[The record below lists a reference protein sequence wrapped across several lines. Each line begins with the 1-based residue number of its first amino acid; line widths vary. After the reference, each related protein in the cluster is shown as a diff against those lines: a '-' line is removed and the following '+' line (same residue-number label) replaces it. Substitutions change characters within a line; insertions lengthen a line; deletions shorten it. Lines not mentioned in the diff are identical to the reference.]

1 MKTRKLLPLV
11 LAALAFASGNA
22 FGAAQAGV
30 VRLKDLSRPRDERPN
45 ALVGYG
51 LVTGLAGTG
60 DNPANRLTGQT
71 ISNLLQNLGINVP
84 QQSLR
89 SRNVAAVM
97 VTASL
102 PRYAQSG
109 DFIDVNVT
117 SLGDAR
123 SLVGGTLL
131 MTPLKGANGE
141 IFALAQG
148 ALSVGGYKYEL
159 NGNVVQKNHPTAG
172 NIPNGATVEHGVPAR
187 DSGPRSSVEYVLF
200 DPDLMT
206 VTRIVDAINGAY
218 GAGHARVID
227 PGRYEVSLP
236 DAERSRA
243 FEFLAR
249 MESLVIAPDQRARV
263 VVNERTGTV
272 VSGGDVR
279 ISQTTISHGD
289 LVVAIKTDYT
299 VSQPGAIFGP
309 VVAPSVSTVVVPN
322 TRIDVSEREPVAVNL
337 PTDTTVAE
345 LVAALN
351 RVKASSRDVITILQG
366 LKTAGALHAELVI
379 Q

>member
-1 MKTRKLLPLV
+1 MKRNLAFLLL
-11 LAALAFASGNA
+11 ALALTASQAFA
-22 FGAAQAGV
+22 AATAGET
-30 VRLKDLSRPRDERPN
+30 RLKDLSRPRDERPN

-60 DNPANRLTGQT
+60 DNPTNRLTGQT
-71 ISNLLQNLGINVP
+71 ISNLLQNMGVNIP

-97 VTASL
+97 VTGSL
-102 PRYAQSG
+102 RRYAQSG
-109 DFIDVNVT
+109 DLVDVNVT
-117 SLGDAR
+117 SIGDAR

-131 MTPLKGANGE
+131 MTPMKAANGQV
-141 IFALAQG
+141 FALAQG
-148 ALSVGGYKYEL
+148 ALSVGGYKYDL

-172 NIPNGATVEHGVPAR
+172 NIPNGATVEQGVPAR
-187 DSGPRSSVEYVLF
+187 AAAFGPSVEYVLY
-200 DPDLMT
+200 DPDLLT
-206 VTRIVDAINGAY
+206 VTRIVEAINGAY
-218 GAGHARVID
+218 GGGRARVLD
-227 PGRYEVSLP
+227 PGRYEVTLNEA
-236 DAERSRA
+236 DRSRA
-243 FEFLAR
+243 YEFLAR
-249 MESLVIAPDQRARV
+249 VESLAIAPDQRARV

-289 LVVAIKTDYT
+289 LVVAITTDYT
-299 VSQPGAIFGP
+299 VSQPTVFGRSSS
-309 VVAPSVSTVVVPN
+309 PSISTVVVPN
-322 TRIDVSEREPVAVNL
+322 TRIDVTEKDPVAVSL

-345 LVAALN
+345 LVTALN
-351 RVKASSRDVITILQG
+351 RVKASSRDVITVLQG

>member
-1 MKTRKLLPLV
+1 MKIMSFSALVATAVLLAGQAI
-11 LAALAFASGNA
+11 AAPAPGET
-22 FGAAQAGV
+22 
-30 VRLKDLSRPRDERPN
+30 RLKDLSRPRDERPN

-60 DNPANRLTGQT
+60 DNPANRLTAQT
-71 ISNLLQNLGINVP
+71 ISNLLQSMGVNIP

-102 PRYAQSG
+102 PRYSQSG
-109 DFIDVNVT
+109 DLIDVNVT
-117 SLGDAR
+117 SMGDAR

-131 MTPLKGANGE
+131 MTPLKAANGSV
-141 IFALAQG
+141 FALAQG
-148 ALSVGGYKYEL
+148 ALSVGGYKYDL

-172 NIPNGATVEHGVPAR
+172 NIPNGATVEQGVPPHA
-187 DSGPRSSVEYVLF
+187 SGSDGNVEYVLF

-206 VTRIVDAINGAY
+206 VTRIVQAINGAY
-218 GAGHARVID
+218 GGGRARVID
-227 PGRYEVSLP
+227 PGRYEVSVP
-236 DAERSRA
+236 EQDPSAA
-243 FEFLAR
+243 YEFLAR

-289 LVVAIKTDYT
+289 LVVAITTDYL
-299 VSQPGAIFGP
+299 VSQPTVFGR
-309 VVAPSVSTVVVPN
+309 VSSPSISTVVVPN
-322 TRIDVSEREPVAVNL
+322 TRIDVTEREPVAVNL
-337 PTDTTVAE
+337 PTDSTVAE
-345 LVAALN
+345 LVTALN
-351 RVKASSRDVITILQG
+351 RVKASSRDVITVLQG
-366 LKTAGALHAELVI
+366 LKAAGALHAELVI